1 LPRAKLTPVDA
12 KDVQPG
18 DVVNLEFDERADR
31 DLDGLYFYFYL
42 IVSSVAPRANGR
54 VRLEFDGSCSG
65 MTGSWSRLGI
75 SCRPARSEAGRDGLR
90 PFLAASQ

>member
-1 LPRAKLTPVDA
+1 VRLPRAKLTPVDA

-65 MTGSWSRLGI
+65 MTVSQRHQIWVVVEVGDFV
-75 SCRPARSEAGRDGLR
+75 PACEI
-90 PFLAASQ
+90 